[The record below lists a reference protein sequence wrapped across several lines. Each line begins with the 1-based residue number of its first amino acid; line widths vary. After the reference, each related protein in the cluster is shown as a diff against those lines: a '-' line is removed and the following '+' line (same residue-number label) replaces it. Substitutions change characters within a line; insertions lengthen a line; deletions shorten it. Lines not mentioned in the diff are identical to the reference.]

1 MVQPLGRVVL
11 LVGSLPNKGLWLDA
25 ASYSSPMT
33 STQKAYIQ
41 VCNWISAHTSSD
53 FIVQDRVP
61 GNFKHIC
68 LLFVDEHFLA
78 SVSPEFFFSPILH
91 TTQDHHLR
99 VGRTD
104 LCDSSLYWCVVRLGK
119 KSIFFPT
126 KSWYLFVASTDCFD
140 CCWEH
145 RPSQWWSPETDRR
158 ERDRWAIPS
167 KMSAASQ
174 SWKGVW
180 VMSLTS
186 QGGCI
191 GMQAPTSWGCWE

>member
-25 ASYSSPMT
+25 ASYSNPMT

-68 LLFVDEHFLA
+68 LLLVDEHFLA

-126 KSWYLFVASTDCFD
+126 KIMVSVCSLDRLFWLLLGASAKPVVISW
-140 CCWEH
+140 
-145 RPSQWWSPETDRR
+145 DRS
-158 ERDRWAIPS
+158 ERTRQMSDS
-167 KMSAASQ
+167 K
-174 SWKGVW
+174 
-180 VMSLTS
+180 
-186 QGGCI
+186 
-191 GMQAPTSWGCWE
+191 